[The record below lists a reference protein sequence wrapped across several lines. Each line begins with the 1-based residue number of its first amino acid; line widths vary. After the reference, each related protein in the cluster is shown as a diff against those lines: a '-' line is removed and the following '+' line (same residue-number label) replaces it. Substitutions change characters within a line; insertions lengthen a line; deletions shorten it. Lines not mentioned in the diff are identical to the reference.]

1 MLPKKLKSLR
11 EGANLTQK
19 QVADVLNVDRST
31 YTYYELGKSRPDMD
45 ALIQLASIFK
55 VSVDELLDYHPKPEA
70 SESTPT
76 VFHSGKP
83 NYKRSYPQVALP
95 DLDREEQ
102 NLILLYRSLHGNQQK
117 EFLEEVRATSKRLL
131 SKQRSV

>member
-1 MLPKKLKSLR
+1 MLPEKLKSLR

-55 VSVDELLDYHPKPEA
+55 VSVDELLDYHPKMEA
-70 SESTPT
+70 PDP
-76 VFHSGKP
+76 VPAMFHSGKP
-83 NYKRSYPQVALP
+83 GYKRSYPQVALP

-102 NLILLYRSLHGNQQK
+102 NLILIYRSLRGGQQK
-117 EFLEEVRATSKRLL
+117 DFLKEAKAVSERLL
-131 SKQRSV
+131 SER